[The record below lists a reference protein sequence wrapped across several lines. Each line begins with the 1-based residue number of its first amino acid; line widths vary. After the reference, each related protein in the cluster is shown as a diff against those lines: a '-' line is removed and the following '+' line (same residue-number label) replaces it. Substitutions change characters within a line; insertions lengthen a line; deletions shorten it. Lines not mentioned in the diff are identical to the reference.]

1 MGDKELV
8 SRIELQSGAH
18 LQTIEQQDSSTTE
31 KRDYSDEFDYGA
43 SAYDN
48 GKSIR

>member
-8 SRIELQSGAH
+8 SHVKLQ
-18 LQTIEQQDSSTTE
+18 LQEQTIEQQDSSTTE

>member
-1 MGDKELV
+1 MV
-8 SRIELQSGAH
+8 SRIKLQSGAH
-18 LQTIEQQDSSTTE
+18 LQEQTIGQQDSSTTE